1 MRPLQFNVPCSQSS
15 RRLDVT
21 ANELVIA
28 GWTGRDRQALEAH
41 IHELAELGVSAPE
54 EVPVFYRVASSLL
67 VQDDVIEVVGP
78 DCSGEAEAVVVSFD
92 GQLWLGL
99 GSDHT
104 DRKLERVSIPASKQ
118 ACAKPLGR
126 ELWPL
131 QQVSDHW
138 DRLILRSYLVTDATR
153 DLYQE
158 GELGTNLSALQLIQ
172 LYTRGG
178 GLPEGAVM
186 FCGTLPVQGG
196 LRSTARFQLELE
208 DPVLHRSL
216 KHSYRIR
223 ELTAGTYGSQ
233 VRNAARAATEAT

>member
-1 MRPLQFNVPCSQSS
+1 MRPLQFDVPCPPSFP
-15 RRLDVT
+15 RLDVT

-41 IHELAELGVSAPE
+41 IHELAELGVPAPE

-78 DCSGEAEAVVVSFD
+78 DCSGEAEAVVVSFG

-104 DRKLERVSIPASKQ
+104 DRQLERVSIPAAKQ

-131 QQVSDHW
+131 HQVSDHW
-138 DRLILRSYLVTDATR
+138 DRLILRSYLVTDTTR

-172 LYTRGG
+172 LYTQGG
-178 GLPEGAVM
+178 GLGEGAVM
-186 FCGTLPVQGG
+186 FCGTLPVRGG
-196 LRSTARFQLELE
+196 LRSAARFQLELE

-216 KHSYRIR
+216 RHSYGIR

-233 VRNAARAATEAT
+233 VQNAARAATEAT